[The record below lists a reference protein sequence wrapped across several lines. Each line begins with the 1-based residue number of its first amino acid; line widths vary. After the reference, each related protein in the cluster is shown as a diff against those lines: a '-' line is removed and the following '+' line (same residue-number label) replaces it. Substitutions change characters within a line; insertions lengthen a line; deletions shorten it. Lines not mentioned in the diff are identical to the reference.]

1 MTQEW
6 HDDDII
12 EQFTLLSP
20 EIKFLG
26 INNPHN
32 HLGKALLLKFF
43 QQNYRFPEGLT
54 EIPDQAIEY
63 VAQQLDLP
71 PHVIK
76 QYEWGGTR
84 MREHRTDIRDLMGFR
99 RATLV
104 DQETLRA
111 WLMSDVLPHEFRPD
125 HMEQLIYQHLRRE
138 HIEPPTQKQISK
150 LITSVLARYEAAFFT
165 RTYGR
170 LSPEVRA
177 RLRQLI
183 YPVAST
189 DEETEPEP
197 DEEDY
202 RPVQHYLLHDLK
214 TGAGAPKVGNI
225 KKVAARLALL
235 QEIDLP
241 ADLFADIPLPFLQQ
255 YQRQVAVESISH
267 LQRRDK
273 LPPDGNEARKAQLYT
288 TLAVFCWVRERK
300 ITDYLADL
308 FIRTLRTIRLR
319 AKSRVEKRIIADY
332 IRVGGK
338 QQLLFRLAQ
347 AMQAHPDG
355 VIKDVLYPIVGTE
368 RLDALVEEARQQGPY
383 HQSVQ
388 TKISGSY
395 THHYRQI
402 LPPLLSVLTFR
413 SNNEQHKPLIE
424 ALDIVAAYLEVKEA
438 FYPLEQEVP
447 LDDVIQKQWQ
457 RWIYQQDSNGRKRIR
472 RVRYELCV
480 LQSLRDKLRCKE
492 IWIEHADHY
501 RNPDEDVPADFS
513 DNRDEYYDA
522 LNLTQDADDF
532 VQALKKEMQDSL
544 QRLNDSLPTNPKVEI
559 LTRKGGWIRVS
570 SLVKQKEPRNL
581 RYLKNKIKQRWWM
594 TSLLDIIKEVDF
606 RVGFT
611 NNFKSLTGQQRLP
624 QTELQKRLLLAL
636 FGLGTN
642 TGLTSVSMGDHG
654 ISYDKLKYIRRRFI
668 SKEAIRQAISQVIN
682 ATLEAKQAN
691 IWGETATWCASDSK
705 QFGAWNQ
712 NLRAQWHK
720 RYRQAGVMVYWH
732 VTKQSL
738 CIYSQLKAPS
748 SSEVASMIE
757 GVIRHCTAMQVDRNY
772 VDTHGQ
778 SEVAFAFCHLLG
790 FQLMPR
796 FKNLHE
802 QKLCLPDADM
812 ADRYPNLALILQG
825 AIDWELI
832 QKQYDEMVKYAT
844 ALRLGTADSEAI
856 LKRFTKKNQ
865 SHPTYKALSE
875 LGRAIKTLFLC
886 NYLMDEA
893 VRREIQEGLNVI
905 ENWNSANGFIYYG
918 RHGEVSS
925 NDMDI
930 QEIAILSMHL
940 LQACLVYVNTLMVQE
955 VLAEPKW
962 YNRMTDADWRG
973 LTPLFYLHINPY
985 GRFDLDMDSRLP
997 LAA

>member
-1 MTQEW
+1 MTQDWNSDE
-6 HDDDII
+6 II
-12 EQFTLLSP
+12 AHFTLLPP
-20 EIKFLG
+20 EFEFLG
-26 INNPHN
+26 SNDPHN
-32 HLGKALLLKFF
+32 QLGKALMLKFF
-43 QQNYRFPEGLT
+43 QQEYRFPEST
-54 EIPDQAIEY
+54 AEIHPSIIEY
-63 VAQQLDLP
+63 VAQQLDIPATFINEYDL
-71 PHVIK
+71 K
-76 QYEWGGTR
+76 GER
-84 MREHRTDIRDLMGFR
+84 SKDHRKDIRELMGFR
-99 RATLV
+99 SATLA
-104 DQETLRA
+104 DQQHLRT
-111 WLMSDVLPHEFRPD
+111 WLLTEVIPHEFRPV
-125 HMEQLIYQHLRRE
+125 HLEQLVYQRLRRE
-138 HIEPPTQKQISK
+138 YIEPPTQMQIERLVIRAK
-150 LITSVLARYEAAFFT
+150 NEHERLFFVQ
-165 RTYGR
+165 TYGR
-170 LSPEVRA
+170 LSPEVRT

-183 YPVAST
+183 YPSAST
-189 DEETEPEP
+189 NEEIEMDE
-197 DEEDY
+197 DDSN
-202 RPVQHYLLHDLK
+202 PVHHYLLHDLK
-214 TGAGAPKVGNI
+214 AGAGVSKVDNI

-235 QEIDLP
+235 QEINLP

-255 YQRQVAVESISH
+255 YQRQVAIESISH

-273 LPPDGNEARKAQLYT
+273 LQPDGNDARKAQLYT
-288 TLAVFCWVRERK
+288 ALAAFCWVRQRT

-308 FIRTLRTIRLR
+308 FMRTLKDIRLR
-319 AKSRVEKRIIADY
+319 AKSRVEKRLIADY
-332 IRVGGK
+332 IKVGGK
-338 QQLLFRLAQ
+338 QQLFFRLVQ
-347 AMQAHPDG
+347 AMQAHPNG
-355 VIKDVLYPIVGTE
+355 IIKDVLYPIVGTE
-368 RLDALVEEARQQGPY
+368 RLEALVAEARQQGAY

-388 TKISGSY
+388 TRISGSY

-402 LPPLLSVLTFR
+402 LPHLLGVLNFR

-424 ALDIVAAYLEVKEA
+424 ALVVVAAYLEEKDA
-438 FYPLEQEVP
+438 FYPVEQEVP
-447 LDDVIQKQWQ
+447 IEDVIQKQWQ
-457 RWIYQQDSNGRKRIR
+457 NWIYQKDRNGRRRIR

-513 DNRDEYYDA
+513 DKRDAYYDA
-522 LNLTQDADDF
+522 LNLTQDGDEF
-532 VQALKKEMQDSL
+532 IKALKQSLQDSL

-559 LTRKGGWIRVS
+559 LSRKGGWIRVS
-570 SLVKQKEPRNL
+570 PLVKQKEPRNL

-594 TSLLDIIKEVDF
+594 TSLLDIFKEVDF

-611 NNFKSLTGQQRLP
+611 DTFKSLTGQQRLP
-624 QTELQKRLLLAL
+624 QAELQKRLLLSL

-654 ISYDKLKYIRRRFI
+654 ISYDKLKYVRRRFI
-668 SKEAIRQAISQVIN
+668 SKEAIRQAIRQVVN
-682 ATLEAKQAN
+682 ATLEARQAT

-802 QKLCLPDADM
+802 QKLYLPEADM
-812 ADRYPNLALILQG
+812 ADRYPHLALILHD

-832 QKQYDEMVKYAT
+832 RKQYDEMVKYAT

-856 LKRFTKKNQ
+856 LKRFTKTNQ

-875 LGRAIKTLFLC
+875 LGRAIKTIFLC

-893 VRREIQEGLNVI
+893 IRREIQEGLNVI
-905 ENWNSANGFIYYG
+905 ENWNSANSFIYYG

-925 NDMDI
+925 NDVDA
-930 QEIAILSMHL
+930 QEVAILSMHL
-940 LQACLVYVNTLMVQE
+940 LQSCLVYVNTLMVQE

-962 YNRMTDADWRG
+962 HNRMTDADWRG

-985 GRFDLDMDSRLP
+985 GRFDLDMESRLP
-997 LAA
+997 LTA

>member
-1 MTQEW
+1 MTQDW
-6 HDDDII
+6 HNDDII

-26 INNPHN
+26 LNDPHN

-43 QQNYRFPEGLT
+43 QQNYRFPEDLT

-71 PHVIK
+71 PHAIK

-84 MREHRTDIRDLMGFR
+84 MREHRTAIRELMEFR
-99 RATLV
+99 SATLI
-104 DQETLRA
+104 DQEELGT
-111 WLMSDVLPHEFRPD
+111 WLMADVLPHEFRPG
-125 HMEQLIYQHLRRE
+125 HMEQLVYQRLRRE
-138 HIEPPTQKQISK
+138 HIEPPSQKQVAR
-150 LITSVLARYEAAFFT
+150 LITSAIARYEAEFFT
-165 RTYGR
+165 QTYSR
-170 LSPEVRA
+170 LSPEVRDK
-177 RLRQLI
+177 LHQLI
-183 YPVAST
+183 YPVVSAEDDGGDT
-189 DEETEPEP
+189 DADDDDDNPTHRYPI
-197 DEEDY
+197 
-202 RPVQHYLLHDLK
+202 HDLK
-214 TGAGAPKVGNI
+214 AGSGAPTINNI
-225 KKVAARLALL
+225 KKVAARLSLL
-235 QEIDLP
+235 QSINLP

-255 YQRQVAVESISH
+255 YQRQIAIESISH

-273 LPPDGNEARKAQLYT
+273 KELQKAQLYT
-288 TLAVFCWVRERK
+288 MLAAFCWVRQRK

-308 FIRTLRTIRLR
+308 FIRMLNDIRLR
-319 AKSRVEKRIIADY
+319 AKSRVEKRLIADY

-347 AMQAHPDG
+347 AMHDHPDG
-355 VIKDVLYPIVGTE
+355 IIKDVLYPIVGE
-368 RLDALVEEARQQGPY
+368 KRLEALVDEAQKQGPY
-383 HQSVQ
+383 QQLVQ
-388 TKISGSY
+388 THISSSY
-395 THHYRQI
+395 THHYRQM
-402 LPPLLSVLTFR
+402 LPLLLRVLIFR
-413 SNNEQHKPLIE
+413 SNNDQYKPLIE
-424 ALDIVAAYLEVKEA
+424 ALAIVAAYLEEKDVY
-438 FYPLEQEVP
+438 YPQDQTVP
-447 LDDVIQKQWQ
+447 IEDVIQKQWQ
-457 RWIYQQDSNGRKRIR
+457 NWIYQKDNKGHRRIR

-501 RNPDEDVPADFS
+501 RNPDKDVPADFS

-522 LNLTQDADDF
+522 LSLTQNGEEF
-532 VQALKKEMQDSL
+532 VKALKQEMQASL

-559 LTRKGGWIRVS
+559 LSRKGGWIRVTP
-570 SLVKQKEPRNL
+570 LVKQKEPRNL
-581 RYLKNKIKQRWWM
+581 RYLKNQIKQRWWM
-594 TSLLDIIKEVDF
+594 TSLLDILKEVDF

-611 NNFKSLTGQQRLP
+611 NDFKSLTGQQRLP
-624 QTELQKRLLLAL
+624 QAELQKRLLLCL
-636 FGLGTN
+636 YGLGTN
-642 TGLTSVSMGDHG
+642 AGLTSVSMGDHG
-654 ISYDKLKYIRRRFI
+654 ISYDNLKYVYRRFI
-668 SKEAIRQAISQVIN
+668 SKEAIRQAITQVIN
-682 ATLEAKQAN
+682 ATLEVKQAS

-812 ADRYPNLALILQG
+812 VDHYPNLALILQE

-832 QKQYDEMVKYAT
+832 RKQYDEMVKYAT

-856 LKRFTKKNQ
+856 LKRFTKTNQ

-875 LGRAIKTLFLC
+875 LGRAIKTIFLC
-886 NYLMDEA
+886 NYLIDES
-893 VRREIQEGLNVI
+893 VRREIQEGLNVV

-925 NDMDI
+925 NDVDA

-955 VLAEPKW
+955 VLAEPQW
-962 YNRMTDADWRG
+962 YNRMTEEDWRG

-997 LAA
+997 LAV